1 MTTWDDPRN
10 FDCPESEAPCADK
23 RCSKE
28 HCVSREKARVAA
40 AEAAVNHGRQS
51 DSDLER
57 EILPMLRAFLIK
69 RGKNP
74 D

>member
-1 MTTWDDPRN
+1 MTTQEPRS

-40 AEAAVNHGRQS
+40 AEAAANHERQS
-51 DSDLER
+51 DPDLER
-57 EILPMLRAFLIK
+57 EILPMLRAFLIN
-69 RGKNP
+69 RGKNSN
-74 D
+74 